1 MKKNLTTYYGLLIA
15 AVLAQTIITVFS
27 LSQNIGYGQKISFLE
42 NKSNTL
48 QIQTNQLRTE
58 LAQKS
63 AIRELEQRESNDFIA
78 ISEISLINRDSS
90 SLALK

>member
-1 MKKNLTTYYGLLIA
+1 MKKNLTTYYGLLIT

-42 NKSNTL
+42 NRRNTL
-48 QIQTNQLRTE
+48 QIQTNQLKTE

-63 AIRELEQRESNDFIA
+63 AIRELEQRENNDFIA
-78 ISEISLINRDSS
+78 ISEISLVDRDSS

>member
-1 MKKNLTTYYGLLIA
+1 MKKNLTIYYGLLIT
-15 AVLAQTIITVFS
+15 AVLVQTIITVFS

-42 NKSNTL
+42 NKRNTL
-48 QIQTNQLRTE
+48 QTQTNQLRTE

-63 AIRELEQRESNDFIA
+63 AIRKLEQRENNDFIA
-78 ISEISLINRDSS
+78 ISDISLVSRDSS

>member
-27 LSQNIGYGQKISFLE
+27 LSQNIGYG
-42 NKSNTL
+42 NTL